1 MRPKRRVYR
10 RGRLLQL
17 FVWSSLKLHRL
28 LARLHMGVNG
38 RRNRG
43 TNVEASTTSR
53 RISANLVVWKVGDSR
68 LRLLRRRGG
77 GGGGGGGGGMARE
90 NMSTGQYSS
99 IRSRPECCLNGSPL
113 Q

>member
-77 GGGGGGGGGMARE
+77 GGGGGGGWRE
-90 NMSTGQYSS
+90 RICQLVN
-99 IRSRPECCLNGSPL
+99 IPVFAVALNAA
-113 Q
+113 

>member
-77 GGGGGGGGGMARE
+77 GGGMARE

>member
-77 GGGGGGGGGMARE
+77 MARE

>member
-77 GGGGGGGGGMARE
+77 GGMARE